1 MLSVLQ
7 TDAGTAGLR
16 MDMSGRRECGG
27 GGGGGGGVG
36 VSLETQLESLSLT
49 SSTWNTAPSTPLH
62 PGSGHTGHHGVAPLA
77 VPNALPSSHPN
88 ASGNQQDS
96 LGDPGLGV
104 KMAEYVLGEW
114 VANSNGSQ
122 ISTTAAMPSNTATSH
137 DSELSNSSGS
147 SSGGGGI
154 SRSNSL
160 NSSGCSPSSSG
171 CSTAVPSEQGVVV
184 HLESHNNAHIGHPHS
199 LTNSAHHH
207 HHHHYNHQQ
216 QQLFHHHSSNHHHD
230 FVTMNNSG
238 GGASSSSDLSPTHPP
253 QPPSSY
259 HHHQQQQQQQQ
270 HQQLH
275 HHGVVAAAAAAAAA
289 VVATSHRPSHPHH
302 QASAIDNNSSSPSSC
317 TSPSISSVASPSTP
331 LSLSGSGSALV
342 QLAST
347 PGGSKD
353 YYRTPPKDCPLSLQ
367 TDEFS
372 LASAIQ
378 QAANQCAVANG
389 QTSQHSNY
397 LYGEGHPNGRQGTA
411 TPVGGQSMTHTPQ
424 GPPGPPGPPGGAG
437 QQGTGPMQN
446 AYIANILS
454 NYFAT
459 MTPPPPHPHGPP
471 HHANGMHT
479 PPYSMYPPP
488 HGNYLP
494 PPPDSPMRFGWAPP
508 STMPQQQNNFYDM
521 RSRGP
526 GMSPGMA
533 GAGGMGGVSGWPSPG
548 SRLTSP
554 KVSVTKKKNE
564 TKLIKEFKSNRYPD
578 LELRDLCGH
587 VIEFAQDQQGSRFI
601 QHKLE
606 SATPTEKQM
615 IFNEIFTWVYSLM
628 THEFGNY
635 VVQKLFD
642 FGSEEQKLAL
652 AGKMTG
658 HIVNLTMHIYGCRV
672 MQKALVSLPPEIR
685 KKLIDELRG
694 HVVHCANDENGNHVM
709 QKCFETIEP
718 GYLQFIVDEC
728 IGKVR
733 QLCSHSYACRVIQRL
748 LEYCKFEQSIPIL
761 QEIHGNTLDLAQD
774 QYGNYVIQYILQHG
788 LPKDKSAII
797 QAIRGNVVALSCH
810 KYASN
815 VMEKC
820 VTHGSSLERTVL
832 MEEVCATKD
841 GIFKMMKDP
850 FANYVVQRMVE
861 VADAHYSKLL
871 VQKIALNKE
880 QLQKSTSGKHA
891 LAKLE
896 KYLYKYLSGNQTGS
910 PPHSHHPQQPQP
922 AQ

>member
-1 MLSVLQ
+1 
-7 TDAGTAGLR
+7 
-16 MDMSGRRECGG
+16 MSGRVECGG
-27 GGGGGGGVG
+27 GGGGGGGGSGGGVD
-36 VSLETQLESLSLT
+36 VSLEVQLESLSLT
-49 SSTWNTAPSTPLH
+49 SSTWNAAPSTPLH
-62 PGSGHTGHHGVAPLA
+62 PGSGHSGHHSVAPLA
-77 VPNALPSSHPN
+77 VPNALPGSHTN

-114 VANSNGSQ
+114 ASSSVSHNSANSSLRPPQGLADGHSGRC
-122 ISTTAAMPSNTATSH
+122 AMTSPRQH
-137 DSELSNSSGS
+137 
-147 SSGGGGI
+147 
-154 SRSNSL
+154 
-160 NSSGCSPSSSG
+160 
-171 CSTAVPSEQGVVV
+171 
-184 HLESHNNAHIGHPHS
+184 
-199 LTNSAHHH
+199 
-207 HHHHYNHQQ
+207 
-216 QQLFHHHSSNHHHD
+216 HHHD
-230 FVTMNNSG
+230 FLMMN
-238 GGASSSSDLSPTHPP
+238 ASP
-253 QPPSSY
+253 
-259 HHHQQQQQQQQ
+259 Q
-270 HQQLH
+270 HQQ
-275 HHGVVAAAAAAAAA
+275 
-289 VVATSHRPSHPHH
+289 HP
-302 QASAIDNNSSSPSSC
+302 QPLSPSPPAPSA
-317 TSPSISSVASPSTP
+317 SPSISSVASPSTP
-331 LSLSGSGSALV
+331 QSISGSGCGSGHASLAH
-342 QLAST
+342 QLCSPVGAT
-347 PGGSKD
+347 TD
-353 YYRTPPKDCPLSLQ
+353 YYCTPPKDCPLNLQ
-367 TDEFS
+367 GSDEFS

-389 QTSQHSNY
+389 QASQHSSY
-397 LYGEGHPNGRQGTA
+397 LYGEGHPNGRQGTT
-411 TPVGGQSMTHTPQ
+411 TPVGGQSMAHGPQ
-424 GPPGPPGPPGGAG
+424 GPPGPPAGAG
-437 QQGTGPMQN
+437 QQGTTGPMQS

-479 PPYSMYPPP
+479 PPYNMYPPP
-488 HGNYLP
+488 HGNFLP

-508 STMPQQQNNFYDM
+508 SAMPQQQNNFYDI
-521 RSRGP
+521 RNRGAS
-526 GMSPGMA
+526 MTPGMA
-533 GAGGMGGVSGWPSPG
+533 GAGGLGSVGGWPSPG

-672 MQKALVSLPPEIR
+672 MQKALVSLPPEVR

-694 HVVHCANDENGNHVM
+694 HVVQCANDENGNHVM

-861 VADAHYSKLL
+861 VADSHYSKLL

-910 PPHSHHPQQPQP
+910 PPHPHHPQQPQP